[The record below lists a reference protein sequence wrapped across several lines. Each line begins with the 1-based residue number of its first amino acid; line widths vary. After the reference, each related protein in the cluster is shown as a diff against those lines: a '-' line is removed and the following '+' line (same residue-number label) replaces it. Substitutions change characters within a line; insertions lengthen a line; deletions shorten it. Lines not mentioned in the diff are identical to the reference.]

1 MPSVER
7 TVTVDQPIEKVWAY
21 LSDFRNTE
29 EWDPPTVRTE
39 RVSGDGGEGTT
50 YHNVSRLLGSEQEVT
65 YVVTEHEENARLQLR
80 GDAGSIQLLD
90 TITLERS
97 DEGTS
102 VTYHAEFTPQGAAKL
117 AQPLLPA
124 GLKILADQV
133 AQSLEE
139 KLRRLS

>member
-39 RVSGDGGEGTT
+39 RVSGDGTQGTT

-65 YVVTEHEENARLQLR
+65 YVVTEHEVNERLQLR
-80 GDAGSIQLLD
+80 GGRGLDRGAGHD
-90 TITLERS
+90 HAPERGRR
-97 DEGTS
+97 DLGDLPRR
-102 VTYHAEFTPQGAAKL
+102 VHPQGAAKL
-117 AQPLLPA
+117 ATPLLPA
-124 GLKILADQV
+124 GLKVLADHV

-139 KLRRLS
+139 NLRRLR